1 MKKLVL
7 CCFLITIALPSL
19 GYSQSGLS
27 KEEKVQAMYDL
38 NKKIVESQDFSFI
51 ATWVFSDDKRG
62 QVSESANTITINNSN
77 IYGSL
82 STLEAD
88 KPSTMLKGA
97 MQNYSV
103 NYKDDSNEITISF
116 NIGGYN
122 ASLTVKP
129 NGNTFLVL
137 DHANGTKLKYR
148 GAIK

>member
-1 MKKLVL
+1 MKKLIIFCL
-7 CCFLITIALPSL
+7 LATIVIPSIS
-19 GYSQSGLS
+19 YSQSGLS

-38 NKKIVESQDFSFI
+38 NKKIVESQNFSFI

-88 KPSTMLKGA
+88 KPSTMLKGT

-103 NYKDDSNEITISF
+103 NYKDDAHEITISF
-116 NIGGYN
+116 DIGGYN

-129 NGNTFLVL
+129 NGNTFLEL
-137 DHANGTKLKYR
+137 DHANGKKLKYR

>member
-1 MKKLVL
+1 MNKLIIFCL
-7 CCFLITIALPSL
+7 LATIAIPSIS
-19 GYSQSGLS
+19 YSQSGLS

-38 NKKIVESQDFSFI
+38 NKKIVESQNFSFI

-103 NYKDDSNEITISF
+103 NYKDDAHEITVSF

-129 NGNTFLVL
+129 NGKAFLIL
-137 DHANGTKLKYR
+137 NSENKGTLTYKGFVK
-148 GAIK
+148 